1 MRAIANGKPHA
12 CSGRASLRLACLSRL
27 MLGPKLLPWTG
38 YRHNFTDLEYCG
50 RSARVLNKKAEF
62 QCLQT
67 RFAPAQKFAPG
78 LMN

>member
-1 MRAIANGKPHA
+1 
-12 CSGRASLRLACLSRL
+12 

-38 YRHNFTDLEYCG
+38 YRHNFTDLECG
-50 RSARVLNKKAEF
+50 GRFARTLKKKAEF

-67 RFAPAQKFAPG
+67 RFAPAQKYAPG